1 MKRIICSYFV
11 YVFTIAPSMGFTQ
24 CFDKIFAGTAHALG
38 QKTDGTLWTWGSGA
52 NGGNGNGSTA
62 DELTPILLCNATS
75 YRAISTSFENSNLF
89 IKSNG
94 TLWVCGNNGYGQL
107 ALPTSI
113 NSQYTLTQI
122 GSSTDW
128 QTVTC
133 RTNSTFAIKTNGT
146 LWAWGYNQYYNLGL
160 GYAGAD
166 VHTPT
171 QVGTDTNWKAVFS
184 AAFGSVNVAQKTN
197 GTLWSWGAIAPE
209 STPYLFN
216 ADTDWA
222 TVSNGGSHF
231 LALKTDGSL
240 WSWGGSTFGECGFAP
255 GTVNTTNANPYHI
268 PGTWSKICAGLS
280 ISFGIKQD
288 GTLWGWGRNGKY
300 ETDGTNLYPYYTPLG
315 VGVPYATDVYIPT
328 QVGTDNN
335 WKEVYAHDQFVLALK
350 TDGSLWVW
358 GNNYAGNF
366 GNGTATGEI
375 YQFTD
380 TPAYTAVSGCTLA
393 TVNAVKETGI
403 RVEPNPATDVATLY
417 YPKMATDAKIQLI
430 DLQGRTILQEEVLVG
445 STKIELSTM
454 QLPQGIYVLTILQD
468 NQPVYQTK
476 LIKK

>member
-1 MKRIICSYFV
+1 MKK
-11 YVFTIAPSMGFTQ
+11 TILYTVVLFYSLTCFAQ
-24 CFDKIFAGTAHALG
+24 CFDKVVGVGGYCLG
-38 QKTDGTLWTWGSGA
+38 QKTDGTLWTWGGGGF
-52 NGGNGNGSTA
+52 GGNGNGSIN
-62 DELTPILLCNATS
+62 DEYSPILLSSTPVIS
-75 YRAISTSFENSNLF
+75 FSKSTSNTALF
-89 IKSNG
+89 IKNNG
-94 TLWVCGNNGYGQL
+94 TLWGCGGNESGEL
-107 ALPTSI
+107 TLPTGI
-113 NSQYTLTQI
+113 TSQNTLIQI
-122 GSSTDW
+122 GTASNW
-128 QTVTC
+128 QSVTC
-133 RTNSTFAIKTNGT
+133 RNRSVFAIKTNGT

-171 QVGTDTNWKAVFS
+171 QVGPDTNWKAVFS
-184 AAFGSVNVAQKTN
+184 AAFFDGNLAQKSDN
-197 GTLWSWGAIAPE
+197 TLWSWGVVASD

-222 TVSNGGSHF
+222 TASNGGTHI

-240 WSWGGSTFGECGFAP
+240 WSWGGSTYGECGFAP

-288 GTLWGWGRNGKY
+288 GTLWGWGRNGMY

-315 VGVPYATDVYIPT
+315 VGVPYVTDVYTPT

-335 WKEVYAHDQFVLALK
+335 WKEVYAQDQFVLALK

-403 RVEPNPATDVATLY
+403 RVEPNPATDAATLY
-417 YPKMATDAKIQLI
+417 YPKLATDAKIQLI